1 MFHGARLKLTAWYLC
16 IIMLISIS
24 FSVVIYNV
32 LTSEVDRYSRIQ
44 KTRIERRLHEGD
56 YFPSITIMDP
66 ELIEE
71 IKQRIV
77 VILVAVNTAIFILSG
92 GLGFILAGR
101 TLMPIQDMLDE
112 QNRFITDSS
121 HELRTPLT
129 SLKSALEVNLRDTDL
144 TLHDAKIVMT
154 ESIQEINKLQL
165 LADEL
170 LLLAQYQT
178 SNEYATIQKLSLN
191 EITKEVVHAM
201 EPLAILKNITMK
213 NSTKDIMIEGN
224 KEGLTKLLTIL
235 LDNAIKYSTEN
246 KSIHIDTKRTDGSIT
261 ISVQD
266 EGIGIPKKDIPH
278 IFDRFYRTDGARSKT
293 NTGGYGLGLSI
304 AKQIVDIHH
313 GEIAAQSREH
323 KGTTILVRLP
333 ARQAHHKTKPLFFS

>member
-24 FSVVIYNV
+24 FSVVIYSV
-32 LTSEVDRYSRIQ
+32 LTNEVDRYSRIQ

-56 YFPSITIMDP
+56 YFPPITIMDP

-71 IKQRIV
+71 TKHRL
-77 VILVAVNTAIFILSG
+77 VIILIFVNAAILILSG
-92 GLGFILAGR
+92 GLGYILAGR
-101 TLMPIQDMLDE
+101 TLRPIQDMLDE

-129 SLKSALEVNLRDTDL
+129 SLKSALEVNLRDTNL
-144 TLHDAKIVMT
+144 TLRDAKIVMT
-154 ESIQEINKLQL
+154 ESIQEINKLQS

-178 SNEYATIQKLSLN
+178 SNGHTTIQNLSLA
-191 EITKEVVHAM
+191 EITKEVIHAM
-201 EPLAILKNITMK
+201 EPLAKLKKITIK
-213 NSTKDIMIEGN
+213 TNVIHGEIEGN
-224 KEGLTKLLTIL
+224 KEGLTELLTIL

-246 KSIHIDTKRTDGSIT
+246 KFVRIDTKRTDGSIM
-261 ISVQD
+261 ISVKD
-266 EGIGIPKKDIPH
+266 EGIGIPQKDISH
-278 IFDRFYRTDGARSKT
+278 VFDRFYRTDGARSKT
-293 NTGGYGLGLSI
+293 NAGGYGLGLSI

-313 GEIAAQSREH
+313 GEITVQSREH
-323 KGTTILVRLP
+323 KGATILVRLP
-333 ARQAHHKTKPLFFS
+333 VRQAHHKTKSLLFS